1 VLVFQKHQ
9 YVVAMNKEENKKSN
23 LAMMHGLAE
32 ASPNCPNCDSPPQEH
47 TVENYDMM
55 WHDGDVVCTKC
66 GTKVRNY
73 DAG

>member
-1 VLVFQKHQ
+1 
-9 YVVAMNKEENKKSN
+9 MKEEKQQP
-23 LAMMHGLAE
+23 AMMHGFAE
-32 ASPNCPNCDSPPQEH
+32 NSPNCPKCDSPPEKH

-55 WHDGDVVCTKC
+55 WHDGDVVCTEC